1 MVDMG
6 ICIVSIPILNILAMI
21 LWWIWRVFPWFWC
34 PFLLFFPQLHPKS
47 DSRTPRQNIHQLGF
61 PQSKSLGSWLAKS
74 YCLFYLYQNALSV
87 DILVIQHVLISQMLS
102 DAVMNLRTRP
112 GHLKTKDPTH
122 AMQPRRCSCEFPS
135 KKCSTPRAI
144 ACKNCNLDPLNRF
157 NLSTT

>member
-1 MVDMG
+1 MKGVCMVL
-6 ICIVSIPILNILAMI
+6 VSI
-21 LWWIWRVFPWFWC
+21 FF
-34 PFLLFFPQLHPKS
+34 FFPQLRPKS

-61 PQSKSLGSWLAKS
+61 PQSKRLGSWLAKS

-102 DAVMNLRTRP
+102 DAVMNLRTSR

-144 ACKNCNLDPLNRF
+144 ACKNCNLDPLNVLTFQLLSCSYLQGPKNISMISQRF
-157 NLSTT
+157 HASE